1 MNGQQKIITLRVVVL
16 MLFFVVVGPLL
27 PLLISWR
34 WGWWEA
40 WAFAAAGI
48 LSFAA
53 SRLLAARSNP
63 DLITERSRYMQH
75 EDTKS
80 WDKFLSVL
88 LGLGGILMP
97 LVAGLDKRFGW
108 STGFNLTVELIALA
122 VILIGYVI
130 SSYALIENRFFSG
143 VVRIQTDR
151 GQHVVSGGPYRWVR
165 HPGYAGALLAY
176 LATPLLLGSVW
187 TYLPVVFSVI
197 VLVIRTALEDRT
209 LQVELPGYKEYTTHT
224 RYRLLP
230 GVW

>member
-1 MNGQQKIITLRVVVL
+1 MSDQQKVITLRVVVL
-16 MLFFVVVGPLL
+16 LLFFVIVVPML

-40 WAFAAAGI
+40 WMFAAMGI

-53 SRLLAARSNP
+53 GRLLAARRNP
-63 DLITERSRYMQH
+63 DLIAERARYMQH
-75 EDTKS
+75 EDAKS
-80 WDKFLSVL
+80 WDKLLSVL

-108 STGFNLTVELIALA
+108 STGFGLTVELIALA
-122 VILIGYVI
+122 VILSGYAI

-176 LATPLLLGSVW
+176 LATPLLLGSIW
-187 TYLPVVFSVI
+187 TYLPVVFAFV
-197 VLVIRTALEDRT
+197 VLVIRTSFEDRT
-209 LQVELPGYKEYTTHT
+209 LQAELPGYKEYTTRT